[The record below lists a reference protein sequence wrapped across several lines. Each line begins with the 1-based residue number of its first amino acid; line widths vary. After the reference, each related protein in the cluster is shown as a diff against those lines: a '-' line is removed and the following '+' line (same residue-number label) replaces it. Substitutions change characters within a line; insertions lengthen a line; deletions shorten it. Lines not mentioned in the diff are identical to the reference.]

1 MLSLLVFEPAQP
13 DAPAGPAPPPPG
25 DPPVGPGDPPTFAPD
40 VNDPQSSETAIRTY
54 RAGLTDHVR
63 QQLLFEASRAEHD
76 AATAAYNTY
85 QAALAEYVSR
95 ERAYITD
102 LAAWRVADRRALT
115 ILLATIPPTLK
126 RELAPTSSS
135 HLWRLLTDLYDR
147 QDVATLYSLIKEF
160 QSLTMDSTT
169 GAAAFTRRVLDLAR
183 RLAAL
188 GVPYP
193 DPVLCC
199 HLLEGLTSAFDT
211 HKIAYMQLIDKRI
224 TPAERCGQTTHAT
237 DSCFKALSDEWFA
250 RGNTGTPPR
259 WSSLSPRPTPQESQL
274 PLAPPPIAP
283 PQQPYPAWTAG
294 TAASAAH
301 LSGASPAPSATS
313 SVTPFPSSGFVG
325 MVSQAGTP
333 APSMY
338 SAAINENV
346 IQYSVPPPPPH
357 PPPSTTLD
365 FVLDS
370 GATESVLRD
379 AGTLHPLPAP
389 TSLLGADSSFSIPC
403 RHTSTL
409 PCPLFPS
416 GTVTGLHIPSLRTNL
431 LSQRS
436 LQQAG
441 ITTVFPGRANQCLLY
456 HPTGRLLS
464 RIPFCPRSRLYTLRV
479 PRLPSAQAVS
489 RSLLPP
495 HISPPPLPPSNPTI
509 PPLPPDP
516 TCSCR
521 SLSHPTVLLHHRL
534 GHPNFA
540 TLRSTVSSGLL
551 RGLPLTLPPLPPSL
565 APPCSVCVQSKLK
578 QLPHRSSPSAAAQ
591 PLDLVHMDLWGPNPS
606 PSRQGHRYM
615 LVLVDDHSRYSSVP
629 LLRSKGDASAAIIAW
644 LKQASTHFGRP
655 VRRLHSDGGGEFLN
669 RQVASYC
676 ELHGIRQTHTLPH
689 SPQQNGVAESRVRE
703 ITKIARCLLVHASC
717 PPSLWGYALLH
728 ATLLTNLYPHPI
740 LPSTTPTE
748 LWTSAK
754 PDVSS
759 LRVWGSRAYVLI
771 HPADR
776 PRTMG
781 KLASR
786 TLPCIFLGHN
796 PSSPDYLFL
805 HPPSGRFL
813 RSRDVVF
820 DESTPYYS
828 TPPPTDPL
836 APSPRPLNWSDTIP
850 PPLLPPPPILPPA
863 PPPPFPAASAP
874 SAPPSSG
881 DIFDP
886 DPFFPPRLPVP
897 LLPLRSLPSSP
908 LPSSPLSPATPSPL
922 RRTRSILTR
931 YPHTRSR
938 DAVLG
943 APPPVI
949 LSSSTLPPLSPL
961 MDLLFQTVLQQN
973 TSPTLPSSSSTA
985 VPTAAATAAA
995 AVPPTA
1001 AAPAAAAV
1009 TSSSPSPAAAAA
1021 AAADAAVAAASAA
1034 AAADAS
1040 SAAAAAAV
1048 LPFIFHSSLLE
1059 DSHEEFLNLHMHDP
1073 AVLPISPDLSGTP
1086 VFAFSSAPI
1095 IFVPATYK
1103 EAMACPDAHLW
1114 LAAILKELEAFIAN
1128 SSFVDVPR
1136 PPSTTNVVKG
1146 KWVFRVKQLPG
1157 EPPVYKARYV
1167 AKGFTQRY
1175 AVDFFDTFS
1184 PTAKP
1189 ATIRAVL
1196 DLAARLNMEIH
1207 SMDVSNAFL
1216 QGVLRELIYMERP
1229 AGFHLPFPSDS
1240 VWQLRRPVYGLKQAP
1255 REWHAKLA
1263 ATLAELGF
1271 STSRADPSLFLRT
1284 SPSPFYILVYVDDM
1298 ILITAD
1304 SAELERVKRELG
1316 SRLKC
1321 KDLGGLQHY
1330 LAWRLPATVLLAPS
1344 PSPRATTCSRSW
1356 SGSTWLEA
1364 PLRSPLFLLGTIS
1377 LPSPPPPPPPTPTL
1391 SSSALSCMPWPDRR
1405 SSQGYGFSLG
1415 SGLISWR
1422 STRSSSIALS
1432 SCEAELYAATMA
1444 AQEARWLSFLLEELG
1459 APQRCPTI
1467 WCDNASTIHLT
1478 KDAVFHGRSK
1488 HIELRHY
1495 FIRELVQGGHL
1506 QLGKIDSAA
1515 NLADIFTKALPHAA
1529 HSSLL
1534 RLLGL
1539 APPVP
1544 SSASCFKP
1552 SSLMHV
1558 GGLVCCMW
1566 GVLYVGCVACGVCC
1580 MWGVLHV
1587 GCAACFGVLH
1597 VGCVACG
1604 VCCMWGVLHVGCVSC
1619 GMY

>member
-1 MLSLLVFEPAQP
+1 MA
-13 DAPAGPAPPPPG
+13 
-25 DPPVGPGDPPTFAPD
+25 
-40 VNDPQSSETAIRTY
+40 
-54 RAGLTDHVR
+54 
-63 QQLLFEASRAEHD
+63 
-76 AATAAYNTY
+76 
-85 QAALAEYVSR
+85 
-95 ERAYITD
+95 
-102 LAAWRVADRRALT
+102 
-115 ILLATIPPTLK
+115 
-126 RELAPTSSS
+126 
-135 HLWRLLTDLYDR
+135 
-147 QDVATLYSLIKEF
+147 
-160 QSLTMDSTT
+160 
-169 GAAAFTRRVLDLAR
+169 
-183 RLAAL
+183 
-188 GVPYP
+188 
-193 DPVLCC
+193 
-199 HLLEGLTSAFDT
+199 
-211 HKIAYMQLIDKRI
+211 
-224 TPAERCGQTTHAT
+224 
-237 DSCFKALSDEWFA
+237 FA
-250 RGNTGTPPR
+250 RLTPSPTPPSR
-259 WSSLSPRPTPQESQL
+259 MVWPRAVFGRSPR
-274 PLAPPPIAP
+274 
-283 PQQPYPAWTAG
+283 
-294 TAASAAH
+294 
-301 LSGASPAPSATS
+301 
-313 SVTPFPSSGFVG
+313 
-325 MVSQAGTP
+325 
-333 APSMY
+333 
-338 SAAINENV
+338 
-346 IQYSVPPPPPH
+346 
-357 PPPSTTLD
+357 
-365 FVLDS
+365 
-370 GATESVLRD
+370 
-379 AGTLHPLPAP
+379 
-389 TSLLGADSSFSIPC
+389 LLGASSSM
-403 RHTSTL
+403 
-409 PCPLFPS
+409 PL
-416 GTVTGLHIPSLRTNL
+416 
-431 LSQRS
+431 
-436 LQQAG
+436 A
-441 ITTVFPGRANQCLLY
+441 
-456 HPTGRLLS
+456 
-464 RIPFCPRSRLYTLRV
+464 
-479 PRLPSAQAVS
+479 
-489 RSLLPP
+489 
-495 HISPPPLPPSNPTI
+495 
-509 PPLPPDP
+509 
-516 TCSCR
+516 
-521 SLSHPTVLLHHRL
+521 
-534 GHPNFA
+534 
-540 TLRSTVSSGLL
+540 
-551 RGLPLTLPPLPPSL
+551 
-565 APPCSVCVQSKLK
+565 
-578 QLPHRSSPSAAAQ
+578 
-591 PLDLVHMDLWGPNPS
+591 
-606 PSRQGHRYM
+606 
-615 LVLVDDHSRYSSVP
+615 
-629 LLRSKGDASAAIIAW
+629 
-644 LKQASTHFGRP
+644 
-655 VRRLHSDGGGEFLN
+655 
-669 RQVASYC
+669 
-676 ELHGIRQTHTLPH
+676 
-689 SPQQNGVAESRVRE
+689 
-703 ITKIARCLLVHASC
+703 

-836 APSPRPLNWSDTIP
+836 APAPRPLNWSDTIP

-863 PPPPFPAASAP
+863 PPPPFPAASVP

-886 DPFFPPRLPVP
+886 DPFFSPASPSHSSPSAPSHPPPSPPRPP
-897 LLPLRSLPSSP
+897 PPLRP
-908 LPSSPLSPATPSPL
+908 
-922 RRTRSILTR
+922 TRSILTR

-949 LSSSTLPPLSPL
+949 LSSSPLPPLSPL

-985 VPTAAATAAA
+985 APPAAATAAA

-1009 TSSSPSPAAAAA
+1009 APSSPSPAAAAVA
-1021 AAADAAVAAASAA
+1021 AADAAVAAASAAVAAADAAVAAASAA

-1040 SAAAAAAV
+1040 SAAAAAAAAASAAAV

-1059 DSHEEFLNLHMHDP
+1059 DSHEEILNLHLHDP
-1073 AVLPISPDLSGTP
+1073 ALLPISPDLSGTP
-1086 VFAFSSAPI
+1086 VFAFSSAPT
-1095 IFVPATYK
+1095 IFVPATYE

-1263 ATLAELGF
+1263 ATLVELGF

-1321 KDLGGLQHY
+1321 KDLGELQHY
-1330 LAWRLPATVLLAPS
+1330 LGMEITRD
-1344 PSPRATTCSRSW
+1344 RAAR
-1356 SGSTWLEA
+1356 
-1364 PLRSPLFLLGTIS
+1364 TIS
-1377 LPSPPPPPPPTPTL
+1377 LSQGHYLQQVLERFDMARGTPQVTPLPVGHHLTPLTSPSSSSHPYAELIGSLMYAMVSTRPDLAYPISVLARFVGTGKHDAAHWQAAKRVLRYLRGTKDYVLTLGGPSPPLLTGYSD
-1391 SSSALSCMPWPDRR
+1391 SSWADSRPDRR

-1495 FIRELVQGGHL
+1495 FVRELVQGGHL
-1506 QLGKIDSAA
+1506 RLGKIDSAA

-1544 SSASCFKP
+1544 SSAS
-1552 SSLMHV
+1552 
-1558 GGLVCCMW
+1558 
-1566 GVLYVGCVACGVCC
+1566 
-1580 MWGVLHV
+1580 
-1587 GCAACFGVLH
+1587 
-1597 VGCVACG
+1597 
-1604 VCCMWGVLHVGCVSC
+1604 
-1619 GMY
+1619 

>member
-1 MLSLLVFEPAQP
+1 LLLPDNTAVNWHSYAQTVTVLLSSVTVNGYNLKAVVHLEERGLQPAQP

-25 DPPVGPGDPPTFAPD
+25 DAPVSPGDPPTFAPD

-54 RAGLTDHVR
+54 RAGLTDH
-63 QQLLFEASRAEHD
+63 
-76 AATAAYNTY
+76 
-85 QAALAEYVSR
+85 
-95 ERAYITD
+95 
-102 LAAWRVADRRALT
+102 
-115 ILLATIPPTLK
+115 
-126 RELAPTSSS
+126 
-135 HLWRLLTDLYDR
+135 
-147 QDVATLYSLIKEF
+147 DVATLYSLIKEF

-199 HLLEGLTSAFDT
+199 HLLEGLTPAFDT

-224 TPAERCGQTTHAT
+224 TPAEEVRTSPLFQ
-237 DSCFKALSDEWFA
+237 
-250 RGNTGTPPR
+250 PV
-259 WSSLSPRPTPQESQL
+259 SSPLAHQAVSQHQQQQQTPQQIL
-274 PLAPPPIAP
+274 PQPF
-283 PQQPYPAWTAG
+283 QQQQQQFQQQQQQG
-294 TAASAAH
+294 QQH
-301 LSGASPAPSATS
+301 LFSH
-313 SVTPFPSSGFVG
+313 VTPFPSSGFVG

-338 SAAINENV
+338 SAAINEN
-346 IQYSVPPPPPH
+346 
-357 PPPSTTLD
+357 
-365 FVLDS
+365 
-370 GATESVLRD
+370 
-379 AGTLHPLPAP
+379 
-389 TSLLGADSSFSIPC
+389 
-403 RHTSTL
+403 
-409 PCPLFPS
+409 
-416 GTVTGLHIPSLRTNL
+416 
-431 LSQRS
+431 
-436 LQQAG
+436 
-441 ITTVFPGRANQCLLY
+441 
-456 HPTGRLLS
+456 
-464 RIPFCPRSRLYTLRV
+464 
-479 PRLPSAQAVS
+479 
-489 RSLLPP
+489 
-495 HISPPPLPPSNPTI
+495 
-509 PPLPPDP
+509 
-516 TCSCR
+516 
-521 SLSHPTVLLHHRL
+521 
-534 GHPNFA
+534 
-540 TLRSTVSSGLL
+540 
-551 RGLPLTLPPLPPSL
+551 
-565 APPCSVCVQSKLK
+565 
-578 QLPHRSSPSAAAQ
+578 
-591 PLDLVHMDLWGPNPS
+591 
-606 PSRQGHRYM
+606 GHRYM
-615 LVLVDDHSRYSSVP
+615 LVLVDDHSRYSSVS

-669 RQVASYC
+669 RQ
-676 ELHGIRQTHTLPH
+676 
-689 SPQQNGVAESRVRE
+689 
-703 ITKIARCLLVHASC
+703 
-717 PPSLWGYALLH
+717 
-728 ATLLTNLYPHPI
+728 
-740 LPSTTPTE
+740 

-805 HPPSGRFL
+805 HPPS
-813 RSRDVVF
+813 
-820 DESTPYYS
+820 
-828 TPPPTDPL
+828 
-836 APSPRPLNWSDTIP
+836 
-850 PPLLPPPPILPPA
+850 
-863 PPPPFPAASAP
+863 
-874 SAPPSSG
+874 
-881 DIFDP
+881 
-886 DPFFPPRLPVP
+886 
-897 LLPLRSLPSSP
+897 
-908 LPSSPLSPATPSPL
+908 
-922 RRTRSILTR
+922 
-931 YPHTRSR
+931 
-938 DAVLG
+938 VLG

-949 LSSSTLPPLSPL
+949 LSSSPLPPLSPL

-985 VPTAAATAAA
+985 APPAAATAAA

-1009 TSSSPSPAAAAA
+1009 APSSPSPAAAAVA
-1021 AAADAAVAAASAA
+1021 AADAAVAAASAAVAAADAAVAAASAA

-1040 SAAAAAAV
+1040 SAAAAAAAAASAAAV

-1059 DSHEEFLNLHMHDP
+1059 DSHEEILNLHLHDP
-1073 AVLPISPDLSGTP
+1073 ALLPISPDLSGTP
-1086 VFAFSSAPI
+1086 VFAFSSAPT
-1095 IFVPATYK
+1095 IFVPATYE

-1263 ATLAELGF
+1263 ATLVELGF

-1321 KDLGGLQHY
+1321 KDLGELQHY
-1330 LAWRLPATVLLAPS
+1330 LGMEITRD
-1344 PSPRATTCSRSW
+1344 RAAR
-1356 SGSTWLEA
+1356 
-1364 PLRSPLFLLGTIS
+1364 TIS
-1377 LPSPPPPPPPTPTL
+1377 LSQGHYLQQVLERFDMARGTPQVTPLPVGHHLTPLTSPSSSSHPYAELIGSLMYAMVSTRPDLAYPISVLARFVGTGKHDAAHWQAAKRVLRYLRGTKDYVLTLGGPSPPLLTGYSD
-1391 SSSALSCMPWPDRR
+1391 SSWADSRPDRR

-1444 AQEARWLSFLLEELG
+1444 AQEARWLSFLLEELVL
-1459 APQRCPTI
+1459 CM
-1467 WCDNASTIHLT
+1467 
-1478 KDAVFHGRSK
+1478 
-1488 HIELRHY
+1488 
-1495 FIRELVQGGHL
+1495 
-1506 QLGKIDSAA
+1506 LG
-1515 NLADIFTKALPHAA
+1515 
-1529 HSSLL
+1529 
-1534 RLLGL
+1534 
-1539 APPVP
+1539 V
-1544 SSASCFKP
+1544 
-1552 SSLMHV
+1552 
-1558 GGLVCCMW
+1558 
-1566 GVLYVGCVACGVCC
+1566 VL
-1580 MWGVLHV
+1580 
-1587 GCAACFGVLH
+1587 
-1597 VGCVACG
+1597 
-1604 VCCMWGVLHVGCVSC
+1604 
-1619 GMY
+1619 

>member
-1 MLSLLVFEPAQP
+1 MVAEVACDLASHAQALREALGQSQSNNDRLAGILGSFDQRLSALETAMRPTQERTYAIRKAHVNVDKALKAAEVVLEKYDVARQVEERIKEGPKNALEPYLAAIARLHEGVAYFEAHRTFKSAEAALAHSKALLREAHHRLEDGLRQQLLQFTKEADPAKLLDASKQEEEEGGAGEREGGGLPVLLADGKAGERIRGLAEALIRIGRAENCLKIYTEVRGTMVEAGLKRIAVEKLTREQMDAMTWGELEKRIEGWRRQTRLAVHVVFTAERELCEMVLQGLDPHTGQAFADLAGLTLGMLFSFGEAVARSNKSPEKVSVLMDMYETMRDLMPQMEMVFG
-13 DAPAGPAPPPPG
+13 GPACAAIRANAQQLLQHLAAAAKEAFSNFELAVESEESSKMPPDG
-25 DPPVGPGDPPTFAPD
+25 ATHGLTSYVVNYLKYLYDYQATMQELFSRENLFSEATMRIFAALHANLERKSKLYRDPALTQLFLMNNVHYIVHAVRNPGDPPTFAPD

-224 TPAERCGQTTHAT
+224 TPAEVAQWIITTEADLLRHSSSTAAVAQQRNTRGGRGGGRGAGRGGGAGRGTNGAGRGAAAPFPPCQYLPRYGPTRGQRCGQTTHAT

-259 WSSLSPRPTPQESQL
+259 WSSLSPRPTPQEVRTSPLFQPVSSPLAHQAISQQQQQQQTPQQILPQPFQQQQQQFQQQQQQFQQQQQQGQHHLFSQL
-274 PLAPPPIAP
+274 
-283 PQQPYPAWTAG
+283 QQQL
-294 TAASAAH
+294 H
-301 LSGASPAPSATS
+301 QL
-313 SVTPFPSSGFVG
+313 
-325 MVSQAGTP
+325 Q
-333 APSMY
+333 
-338 SAAINENV
+338 
-346 IQYSVPPPPPH
+346 QQ
-357 PPPSTTLD
+357 LD
-365 FVLDS
+365 LH

-416 GTVTGLHIPSLRTNL
+416 
-431 LSQRS
+431 
-436 LQQAG
+436 
-441 ITTVFPGRANQCLLY
+441 
-456 HPTGRLLS
+456 
-464 RIPFCPRSRLYTLRV
+464 
-479 PRLPSAQAVS
+479 
-489 RSLLPP
+489 
-495 HISPPPLPPSNPTI
+495 
-509 PPLPPDP
+509 
-516 TCSCR
+516 
-521 SLSHPTVLLHHRL
+521 
-534 GHPNFA
+534 
-540 TLRSTVSSGLL
+540 
-551 RGLPLTLPPLPPSL
+551 
-565 APPCSVCVQSKLK
+565 
-578 QLPHRSSPSAAAQ
+578 
-591 PLDLVHMDLWGPNPS
+591 
-606 PSRQGHRYM
+606 
-615 LVLVDDHSRYSSVP
+615 
-629 LLRSKGDASAAIIAW
+629 
-644 LKQASTHFGRP
+644 
-655 VRRLHSDGGGEFLN
+655 
-669 RQVASYC
+669 
-676 ELHGIRQTHTLPH
+676 
-689 SPQQNGVAESRVRE
+689 
-703 ITKIARCLLVHASC
+703 
-717 PPSLWGYALLH
+717 
-728 ATLLTNLYPHPI
+728 
-740 LPSTTPTE
+740 
-748 LWTSAK
+748 
-754 PDVSS
+754 
-759 LRVWGSRAYVLI
+759 
-771 HPADR
+771 
-776 PRTMG
+776 
-781 KLASR
+781 
-786 TLPCIFLGHN
+786 
-796 PSSPDYLFL
+796 
-805 HPPSGRFL
+805 
-813 RSRDVVF
+813 
-820 DESTPYYS
+820 
-828 TPPPTDPL
+828 
-836 APSPRPLNWSDTIP
+836 
-850 PPLLPPPPILPPA
+850 
-863 PPPPFPAASAP
+863 
-874 SAPPSSG
+874 
-881 DIFDP
+881 
-886 DPFFPPRLPVP
+886 
-897 LLPLRSLPSSP
+897 
-908 LPSSPLSPATPSPL
+908 
-922 RRTRSILTR
+922 
-931 YPHTRSR
+931 
-938 DAVLG
+938 
-943 APPPVI
+943 
-949 LSSSTLPPLSPL
+949 
-961 MDLLFQTVLQQN
+961 VLQQN

-1086 VFAFSSAPI
+1086 VFAFSSAPT
-1095 IFVPATYK
+1095 IFVPATYE

-1330 LAWRLPATVLLAPS
+1330 LGMEITRD
-1344 PSPRATTCSRSW
+1344 RAAR
-1356 SGSTWLEA
+1356 
-1364 PLRSPLFLLGTIS
+1364 TIS
-1377 LPSPPPPPPPTPTL
+1377 LSQGHYLQQVLERFDMARGTPQVTPLPVGHHLTPLTSP
-1391 SSSALSCMPWPDRR
+1391 SSSSHP
-1405 SSQGYGFSLG
+1405 Y
-1415 SGLISWR
+1415 
-1422 STRSSSIALS
+1422 
-1432 SCEAELYAATMA
+1432 AELIGS
-1444 AQEARWLSFLLEELG
+1444 L
-1459 APQRCPTI
+1459 I
-1467 WCDNASTIHLT
+1467 TIHLT

-1544 SSASCFKP
+1544 SSAS
-1552 SSLMHV
+1552 
-1558 GGLVCCMW
+1558 
-1566 GVLYVGCVACGVCC
+1566 
-1580 MWGVLHV
+1580 
-1587 GCAACFGVLH
+1587 
-1597 VGCVACG
+1597 
-1604 VCCMWGVLHVGCVSC
+1604 
-1619 GMY
+1619 

>member
-1 MLSLLVFEPAQP
+1 MPSLLVFESRASDRRAISACSRPPHLPSASAFGDLRAALRAPILLLPPPLFPPPFLFLLPPPPSFPSSSSMASDSSVDLTSVDALELLPDNTAVNWHSYAQTVTVLLSSVTVNGYNLKAVVHLEERGLQPAQP

-25 DPPVGPGDPPTFAPD
+25 DAPVSPGDPPTFAPD

-63 QQLLFEASRAEHD
+63 QQLLFEASSAEHD

-85 QAALAEYVSR
+85 QAALAEYVRR

-160 QSLTMDSTT
+160 QSLTMDATT

-199 HLLEGLTSAFDT
+199 HLLEGLSPAFDT

-224 TPAERCGQTTHAT
+224 TPAEVAQWIITTEADLLRHSSSTAAVAQQRNTRGGRGGGRGAGRGGGAGRGSNGAGRGAAAAFPPCQYLPRYGPTRGQRCGQTTHAT
-237 DSCFKALSDEWFA
+237 DSCFKVLSDEWFA

-259 WSSLSPRPTPQESQL
+259 WSSLSPRPTPQEVRTSPLFQPVSSPLAHQAVSQQQQQQQILPQPFQQQQQQQFQQQQQQQGQQHLFSQLQQQLHQLQQQLDLQSQL
-274 PLAPPPIAP
+274 PLAPPPMAP
-283 PQQPYPAWTAG
+283 PQQPYSAWTAG

-301 LSGASPAPSATS
+301 LSGASPAPSATG

-325 MVSQAGTP
+325 MLSHAGTP

-416 GTVTGLHIPSLRTNL
+416 GTVTSLHIPSLRTNL

-441 ITTVFPGRANQCLLY
+441 ITTVFPGRANHCLLY

-489 RSLLPP
+489 HSLPPP
-495 HISPPPLPPSNPTI
+495 HIPPPPLPPSNPTI

-565 APPCSVCVQSKLK
+565 APPCSVCVQSKLR

-615 LVLVDDHSRYSSVP
+615 LVLVDDHSRYSSVS
-629 LLRSKGDASAAIIAW
+629 LLRSKGDAPAAIIAW

-836 APSPRPLNWSDTIP
+836 APAPRPLNWSDTIP

-863 PPPPFPAASAP
+863 PPPPFPAAS
-874 SAPPSSG
+874 
-881 DIFDP
+881 
-886 DPFFPPRLPVP
+886 
-897 LLPLRSLPSSP
+897 
-908 LPSSPLSPATPSPL
+908 
-922 RRTRSILTR
+922 
-931 YPHTRSR
+931 H
-938 DAVLG
+938 
-943 APPPVI
+943 
-949 LSSSTLPPLSPL
+949 
-961 MDLLFQTVLQQN
+961 
-973 TSPTLPSSSSTA
+973 
-985 VPTAAATAAA
+985 
-995 AVPPTA
+995 
-1001 AAPAAAAV
+1001 
-1009 TSSSPSPAAAAA
+1009 
-1021 AAADAAVAAASAA
+1021 
-1034 AAADAS
+1034 
-1040 SAAAAAAV
+1040 
-1048 LPFIFHSSLLE
+1048 
-1059 DSHEEFLNLHMHDP
+1059 
-1073 AVLPISPDLSGTP
+1073 
-1086 VFAFSSAPI
+1086 
-1095 IFVPATYK
+1095 
-1103 EAMACPDAHLW
+1103 
-1114 LAAILKELEAFIAN
+1114 
-1128 SSFVDVPR
+1128 
-1136 PPSTTNVVKG
+1136 
-1146 KWVFRVKQLPG
+1146 
-1157 EPPVYKARYV
+1157 
-1167 AKGFTQRY
+1167 Y

-1216 QGVLRELIYMERP
+1216 QGVLRELIFMERP
-1229 AGFHLPFPSDS
+1229 AGFHLPFPSNS

-1321 KDLGGLQHY
+1321 KDLRELQHY
-1330 LAWRLPATVLLAPS
+1330 LA
-1344 PSPRATTCSRSW
+1344 
-1356 SGSTWLEA
+1356 
-1364 PLRSPLFLLGTIS
+1364 
-1377 LPSPPPPPPPTPTL
+1377 PPPPPPTPTL
-1391 SSSALSCMPWPDRR
+1391 SSSALSCMPWYPP
-1405 SSQGYGFSLG
+1405 
-1415 SGLISWR
+1415 
-1422 STRSSSIALS
+1422 AL
-1432 SCEAELYAATMA
+1432 T
-1444 AQEARWLSFLLEELG
+1444 WHT
-1459 APQRCPTI
+1459 P
-1467 WCDNASTIHLT
+1467 
-1478 KDAVFHGRSK
+1478 
-1488 HIELRHY
+1488 
-1495 FIRELVQGGHL
+1495 
-1506 QLGKIDSAA
+1506 SA
-1515 NLADIFTKALPHAA
+1515 F
-1529 HSSLL
+1529 
-1534 RLLGL
+1534 
-1539 APPVP
+1539 
-1544 SSASCFKP
+1544 
-1552 SSLMHV
+1552 
-1558 GGLVCCMW
+1558 
-1566 GVLYVGCVACGVCC
+1566 
-1580 MWGVLHV
+1580 
-1587 GCAACFGVLH
+1587 
-1597 VGCVACG
+1597 
-1604 VCCMWGVLHVGCVSC
+1604 
-1619 GMY
+1619 

>member
-1 MLSLLVFEPAQP
+1 LAHQAVSQQQQQQQTPQQILPQP
-13 DAPAGPAPPPPG
+13 FQQQQQQFQQQQQQGQQHL
-25 DPPVGPGDPPTFAPD
+25 FS
-40 VNDPQSSETAIRTY
+40 Q
-54 RAGLTDHVR
+54 LQ
-63 QQLLFEASRAEHD
+63 QQLQQL
-76 AATAAYNTY
+76 
-85 QAALAEYVSR
+85 Q
-95 ERAYITD
+95 
-102 LAAWRVADRRALT
+102 
-115 ILLATIPPTLK
+115 
-126 RELAPTSSS
+126 
-135 HLWRLLTDLYDR
+135 
-147 QDVATLYSLIKEF
+147 Q
-160 QSLTMDSTT
+160 Q
-169 GAAAFTRRVLDLAR
+169 LDL
-183 RLAAL
+183 
-188 GVPYP
+188 
-193 DPVLCC
+193 
-199 HLLEGLTSAFDT
+199 
-211 HKIAYMQLIDKRI
+211 Q
-224 TPAERCGQTTHAT
+224 
-237 DSCFKALSDEWFA
+237 
-250 RGNTGTPPR
+250 
-259 WSSLSPRPTPQESQL
+259 SQL
-274 PLAPPPIAP
+274 PLAPPPMAP

-294 TAASAAH
+294 IAASAAH
-301 LSGASPAPSATS
+301 LSGASPAPSA
-313 SVTPFPSSGFVG
+313 SG
-325 MVSQAGTP
+325 T
-333 APSMY
+333 
-338 SAAINENV
+338 
-346 IQYSVPPPPPH
+346 
-357 PPPSTTLD
+357 
-365 FVLDS
+365 
-370 GATESVLRD
+370 
-379 AGTLHPLPAP
+379 P

-409 PCPLFPS
+409 PSPLFPS

-441 ITTVFPGRANQCLLY
+441 ITTVFPGRTNHCLLY

-464 RIPFCPRSRLYTLRV
+464 RIPFC
-479 PRLPSAQAVS
+479 
-489 RSLLPP
+489 
-495 HISPPPLPPSNPTI
+495 
-509 PPLPPDP
+509 
-516 TCSCR
+516 
-521 SLSHPTVLLHHRL
+521 
-534 GHPNFA
+534 
-540 TLRSTVSSGLL
+540 LL
-551 RGLPLTLPPLPPSL
+551 RGFPLTLPPLPPSL

-615 LVLVDDHSRYSSVP
+615 LVLVDDHSRYSSVS
-629 LLRSKGDASAAIIAW
+629 LLRSKGDAPAAIIAW

-728 ATLLTNLYPHPI
+728 VTLLTNLYPHPI

-813 RSRDVVF
+813 PSRDVIF

-836 APSPRPLNWSDTIP
+836 APAPKPLNWSDTIP

-863 PPPPFPAASAP
+863 PPPPFPAASIP
-874 SAPPSSG
+874 SAPPSSS

-886 DPFFPPRLPVP
+886 DPFSPPRLPVP

-908 LPSSPLSPATPSPL
+908 LPSSPLSPATPPPL
-922 RRTRSILTR
+922 RPTRSILTR

-938 DAVLG
+938 DAVLS

-973 TSPTLPSSSSTA
+973 TSPTLPSSSSTT

-1009 TSSSPSPAAAAA
+1009 APSSPSPAAAAN
-1021 AAADAAVAAASAA
+1021 AAVAAASAA
-1034 AAADAS
+1034 ADAS
-1040 SAAAAAAV
+1040 SAAATAAAAV

-1059 DSHEEFLNLHMHDP
+1059 DSHEEFLNLHLHDP
-1073 AVLPISPDLSGTP
+1073 ALLPISPDLSGTR

-1095 IFVPATYK
+1095 IFVPATYE

-1114 LAAILKELEAFIAN
+1114 LAAILKELETFIAN

-1136 PPSTTNVVKG
+1136 LPSTTNVVKG

-1216 QGVLRELIYMERP
+1216 QGVLRELIYMERL

-1263 ATLAELGF
+1263 ATLAKLGF

-1321 KDLGGLQHY
+1321 KDLGELQHY
-1330 LAWRLPATVLLAPS
+1330 LGMEITRD
-1344 PSPRATTCSRSW
+1344 RAAR
-1356 SGSTWLEA
+1356 
-1364 PLRSPLFLLGTIS
+1364 TIS
-1377 LPSPPPPPPPTPTL
+1377 LSQSRYLQQVLERFDMARGTPQVTPLRVGHHLTPLTSPSSSSHPYAELIGSLMYAMVSTRPDLAYPISVLARFVGTGKHDAAHWQAAKRVLRYLRGTKDYVLTLGGPSPPLLTGYSD
-1391 SSSALSCMPWPDRR
+1391 SSWADSRPDRR

-1432 SCEAELYAATMA
+1432 FCEAELYAATMA
-1444 AQEARWLSFLLEELG
+1444 AQEARWLTFLLEELG

-1544 SSASCFKP
+1544 SSAS
-1552 SSLMHV
+1552 
-1558 GGLVCCMW
+1558 
-1566 GVLYVGCVACGVCC
+1566 
-1580 MWGVLHV
+1580 
-1587 GCAACFGVLH
+1587 
-1597 VGCVACG
+1597 
-1604 VCCMWGVLHVGCVSC
+1604 
-1619 GMY
+1619 